1 MPKRPISACPAVGEA
16 DFTSLSARANESD
29 KLTYHLRSQPESV
42 AEARALTRAALLRW
56 GHPELIEDA
65 TLIVSELVTNA
76 IRYAHAPGRGRTGDP
91 LTLVL
96 LRVASHVL
104 LAVGDPSPRIPAR
117 AELDDASEHGRGL
130 HIVDTLS
137 KAWGWELRPGGGKAV
152 WALLSA
158 EA

>member
-16 DFTSLSARANESD
+16 DFTTLSARANESD

-117 AELDDASEHGRGL
+117 AELDDALEHGRGL

-137 KAWGWELRPGGGKAV
+137 KAWGWEPRPGGGKAV